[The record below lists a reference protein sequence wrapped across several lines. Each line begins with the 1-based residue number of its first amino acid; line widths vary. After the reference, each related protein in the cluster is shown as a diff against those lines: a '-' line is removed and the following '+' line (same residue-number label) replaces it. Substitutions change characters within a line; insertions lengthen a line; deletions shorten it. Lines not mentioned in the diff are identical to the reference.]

1 MVIRL
6 ALSLLLALPGV
17 ASAATLGIGLTDGPG
32 GARQLRASAPFDY
45 RYQYLAGGVNTGD
58 GWPTWNPNGSF
69 VTMYARESFAAHVTP
84 VFTLYTI
91 RQSLPGRDIGDEA
104 KADLGNLANTATMRD
119 WYANAR
125 LLFKRAG
132 AFKKRVIVHVEPD
145 LWGYVQQAAR
155 GDDASKVPAAVA
167 STGDADLKGLPNDVS
182 GFARAVV
189 RLRNRYARNVRLG
202 YHLSVW
208 GTKIDIA
215 LQDPPDKQ
223 VDALGRRSAAFYRSL
238 KAHFDM
244 TFAEFDDRD
253 SGFNEFVYGDAGAS
267 WWNAADFRRD
277 VRFDRVY
284 SKRARQR
291 IVKWQIPLGNTLM
304 RAMDDTW
311 GHYRDNRV
319 QWLLG
324 GSGGRKHLRA
334 YRDAGVIALLF
345 GGGADGTTCA
355 CDARGD
361 GVTNPSPK
369 HGNTRASLSADD
381 DGGYFRDRVR
391 RYYKAGAL
399 KVR

>member
-1 MVIRL
+1 
-6 ALSLLLALPGV
+6 
-17 ASAATLGIGLTDGPG
+17 
-32 GARQLRASAPFDY
+32 
-45 RYQYLAGGVNTGD
+45 
-58 GWPTWNPNGSF
+58 
-69 VTMYARESFAAHVTP
+69 MYARESFVAYVTP

-132 AFKKRVIVHVEPD
+132 AFKKRVIVHAEPD
-145 LWGYVQQAAR
+145 LWGYVQQAAP

-182 GFARAVV
+182 GFASAVV

-208 GTKIDIA
+208 GTKVDIA

-223 VDALGRRSAAFYRSL
+223 VDALGRRAARFYRSL
-238 KAHFDM
+238 RAHFDM

-253 SGFNEFVYGDAGAS
+253 SGFKQFVYGDGGAS

-284 SKRARQR
+284 SNRAHQR

-361 GVTNPSPK
+361 GVTDRPPK

-391 RYYKAGAL
+391 RYYKAGPL
-399 KVR
+399 KLR